1 MRVEADE
8 GREAAENPTSS
19 EVVYRYPM
27 PWWYWLTLVPVGM
40 WVVVVLCSAHSMLT
54 VLAKYGVDLAPS
66 PQMLFVFGLW
76 SACMIAAP
84 VWALVR
90 RLAMQNN
97 AWVRLDD
104 AGITV
109 SDWRRR
115 TASLRWE
122 DVRAMHW
129 RFGKATAPGS
139 TIHVQGA
146 DRTLHI
152 VVEDLRGRM
161 GPLVEEIAARA
172 GLRCVYE
179 NRWDFGAR
187 YEA

>member
-1 MRVEADE
+1 MRVEAHED
-8 GREAAENPTSS
+8 REAAENPTSS

-27 PWWYWLTLVPVGM
+27 PWWYWVVLLVPAGM
-40 WVVVVLCSAHSMLT
+40 WACVCFTLIHDMWRWGWAWGGSPPRILLELGFLGPLCMA
-54 VLAKYGVDLAPS
+54 A
-66 PQMLFVFGLW
+66 
-76 SACMIAAP
+76 IA
-84 VWALVR
+84 WALAR
-90 RLAMQNN
+90 RLVMENN

-109 SDWRRR
+109 SDWRKR

-129 RFGKATAPGS
+129 RFGNATAPGS

-172 GLRCVYE
+172 ELRCVYE